1 MAKRLSI
8 YQRYVRDAN
17 KLKAISEKR
26 GGQLYGNIFSEKQF
40 KSQFIATKN
49 TLQDKLLKD
58 KLNFKVRDSEVIK
71 ELVKSH
77 KWMSDKEAIAQARA
91 LSKRGIWVSQDE
103 LVSGKN
109 VIEFTDKRGI
119 YRRMDSRL
127 KDIIDKESQKYEAI
141 HGGTKGLRL
150 YISQEVFGS
159 K

>member
-26 GGQLYGNIFSEKQF
+26 GGSLYGEIFSEKQF

-49 TLQDKLLKD
+49 ELQDKL
-58 KLNFKVRDSEVIK
+58 NRKVRDSDVIN
-71 ELVKSH
+71 EMVKSH
-77 KWMSDKEAIAQARA
+77 KWMSNREAFAQIKA
-91 LSKRGIWVSQDE
+91 LREQGIWANQYE

-109 VIEFTDKRGI
+109 VIEFEDKRGR
-119 YRRMDSRL
+119 YHHMDERL
-127 KDIIDKESQKYEAI
+127 KDIIDKKSAEYEAT
-141 HGGTKGLRL
+141 HGGTEGLRL
-150 YISQEVFGS
+150 FISQQVFGS

>member
-8 YQRYVRDAN
+8 YQRYVRDVN

-26 GGQLYGNIFSEKQF
+26 GGHLYGEIFSEKQF

-49 TLQDKLLKD
+49 ELQDKF
-58 KLNFKVRDSEVIK
+58 NRKVRDSDVIN

-77 KWMSDKEAIAQARA
+77 KWMSDREAIAQGRA
-91 LSKRGIWVSQDE
+91 LREQGIWVTQDE

-109 VIEFTDKRGI
+109 VIEFTDKRGRD
-119 YRRMDSRL
+119 RRMDARL
-127 KDIIDKESQKYEAI
+127 KDIIDKKIEEYATT
-141 HGGTKGLRL
+141 HDGTEGLGL
-150 YISQEVFGS
+150 FISQQIFGS

>member
-77 KWMSDKEAIAQARA
+77 K
-91 LSKRGIWVSQDE
+91 
-103 LVSGKN
+103 
-109 VIEFTDKRGI
+109 
-119 YRRMDSRL
+119 
-127 KDIIDKESQKYEAI
+127 
-141 HGGTKGLRL
+141 
-150 YISQEVFGS
+150 
-159 K
+159 